1 MKKISTAGSL
11 KKIGFEPIMALLVT
25 SQPLPRQPPLSFI
38 ALTASQ
44 NAGSVQIKVE
54 STSDQACKLNK
65 AVKTKQ

>member
-11 KKIGFEPIMALLVT
+11 KKIGFEPTMALLVT
-25 SQPLPRQPPLSFI
+25 SQPLSFI

-44 NAGSVQIKVE
+44 IAGSVQMKVE